1 MLSRVPVTAMRPQQD
16 LKSFLPEMM
25 FNIAFPVFK
34 KNIFLN
40 YFLKVNILLPLF
52 HVYKVV
58 DSWLGTMVLTLTPSE
73 ALKLYC
79 G

>member
-40 YFLKVNILLPLF
+40 YFLKVNIITTSIPCIQGRRQLVGDDGADF
-52 HVYKVV
+52 
-58 DSWLGTMVLTLTPSE
+58 DTE
-73 ALKLYC
+73 
-79 G
+79 